1 MLSVVLTE
9 YESNEVSVFINNGK
23 RVELV
28 IPDDVVCF
36 FQRSAFGSGDELL
49 EGSHE
54 GRNLCIHGCA
64 AESVVTAGDNA
75 EKLAV
80 CSAVFGNCDG
90 GVTERFLECYHF
102 SKSLVGTDVGVGAYE
117 AGFVAF
123 DTTNHSRLIF
133 DGLRTVDEGYA
144 AFFCERDCHAV
155 IRDSLHDCGHER
167 NVHGNCGFFSTFI
180 FYKRRFQRNVCR
192 NMRGIGITR
201 NKQIFAEC
209 MRRFAII
216 KSHFINPP

>member
-9 YESNEVSVFINNGK
+9 NESNEVSVFINNGK

-36 FQRSAFGSGDELL
+36 FQRSSFGSGDELL

-54 GRNLCIHGCA
+54 GGNLCIHRCA
-64 AESVVTAGDNA
+64 AESIVTAGNNT

-80 CSAVFGNCDG
+80 CRTVFGNGDG
-90 GVTERFLECYHF
+90 GVTEFFFERDNF
-102 SKSLVGTDVGVGAYE
+102 SQGLIGTDVSVGAYK
-117 AGFVAF
+117 ASFVAF
-123 DTTNHSRLIF
+123 YATDHSRLIF
-133 DGLRTVDEGYA
+133 DGLRTVDEGYT
-144 AFFCERDCHAV
+144 AFFCECNCHAV
-155 IRDSLHDCGHER
+155 VRNSLHDCRNER
-167 NVHGNCGFFSTFI
+167 NIHGNSGFFSTFI

-192 NMRGIGITR
+192 NMRRIGITR

-209 MRRFAII
+209 MRRFAVI
-216 KSHFINPP
+216 KSHFTNPP